1 MYQSAGT
8 DLTTVEFLYK
18 VFSVFECFFC
28 VIIDFLLI
36 ISKLVQKIVIKMQYI
51 AGYTE
56 KPNWD
61 MEYVTTIAGNCNK
74 QKYNAK
80 R

>member
-1 MYQSAGT
+1 
-8 DLTTVEFLYK
+8 
-18 VFSVFECFFC
+18 
-28 VIIDFLLI
+28 
-36 ISKLVQKIVIKMQYI
+36 MQYI
-51 AGYTE
+51 TGYTE
-56 KPNWD
+56 RPKWD